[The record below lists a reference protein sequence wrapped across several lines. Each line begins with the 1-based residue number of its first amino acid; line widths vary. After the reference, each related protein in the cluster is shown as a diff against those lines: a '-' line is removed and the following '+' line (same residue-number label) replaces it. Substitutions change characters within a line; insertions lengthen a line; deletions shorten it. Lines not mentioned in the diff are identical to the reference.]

1 MNRYEGKRT
10 ENRIGET
17 PTQRGI
23 HSTTMDIRSHLVIIR
38 ANGKCL
44 CLTNL
49 ITIRWQILLRNQGR
63 AGQVC
68 STTIGSRW
76 RQRLAIRNPKRGYD
90 RPQCPLEVMVV
101 IDGEVE
107 LIITDCGVD
116 FLAVLY
122 SPTTARREEIRNIGF
137 LST

>member
-1 MNRYEGKRT
+1 MLQQW
-10 ENRIGET
+10 I
-17 PTQRGI
+17 I
-23 HSTTMDIRSHLVIIR
+23 HSHLVIVSTNR
-38 ANGKCL
+38 KSL

-49 ITIRWQILLRNQGR
+49 VTIRWQILLSNCIWAR
-63 AGQVC
+63 QVC

-76 RQRLAIRNPKRGYD
+76 RQRLAIRNPKCGYD

-122 SPTTARREEIRNIGF
+122 STTTARREEIRNIGF